1 MNISDDIYDGIA
13 GMCEY
18 VLNEEYERCKRN
30 GDPYPTPKSMTAF
43 DVDNWLTDLPQAP
56 EPDWRVL
63 RAALAALVGADTKEE
78 LDMMEMA
85 IRSTAAPDKDKAVAI
100 NAIDALRETLPE
112 GK

>member
-1 MNISDDIYDGIA
+1 MIPEKVRMNIQAMDGRIDDRMWPDEWREA
-13 GMCEY
+13 WRWMQE
-18 VLNEEYERCKRN
+18 
-30 GDPYPTPKSMTAF
+30 
-43 DVDNWLTDLPQAP
+43 WLDSPAAP

-85 IRSTAAPDKDKAVAI
+85 IRSTAAPDKDKAVVI

-112 GK
+112 AK

>member
-1 MNISDDIYDGIA
+1 MNIPDEVREDLEDVLCAAEDARIYT
-13 GMCEY
+13 
-18 VLNEEYERCKRN
+18 ERIRAWL
-30 GDPYPTPKSMTAF
+30 DSQPT
-43 DVDNWLTDLPQAP
+43 AP